1 MAKSMP
7 RDLSDPASVPA
18 FLRDHPICALYFT
31 TPDCGVCKVLKPKL
45 AQLLAERFPEV
56 GFAQVDCAAAP
67 ALAADMGV
75 FAVPTLIVFT
85 EGRESLRRS
94 RSFGL
99 QELASSLERPYGLL
113 YGE

>member
-1 MAKSMP
+1 MP
-7 RDLSDPASVPA
+7 RDLSDPASVA
-18 FLRDHPICALYFT
+18 SFLREHPICALYFT

-45 AQLLAERFPEV
+45 AAMLAERFPAV

-67 ALAADMGV
+67 ALSADMGV
-75 FAVPTLIVFT
+75 FAVPALIVFT
-85 EGRESLRRS
+85 EGRESLRKS

-99 QELASSLERPYGLL
+99 EELAAALERPYGLL